1 VTGRWIRVA
10 VVDSG
15 IHASHPHI
23 NRITGGVGIDA
34 NGLEHS
40 SYVDRLGH
48 GTAVAAAILEKAPDV
63 NLFVVKVFDTSLAT
77 SVNALVAAIDWAART
92 DVHLINLSLG
102 TARAAHE
109 AALRAAVE
117 RAAAAGA
124 IVVSA
129 RRDDQHPDAVWFPG
143 SLPGVI
149 GVEVDWT
156 MPREQYGV
164 VADQD
169 ALLVR
174 ASGFPRPIP
183 GVAPERNLHG
193 VSFAVANVTG
203 FAARACE
210 AIAPARSADA
220 LLTFLR
226 ERAPAGAL

>member
-1 VTGRWIRVA
+1 M
-10 VVDSG
+10 VDSG
-15 IHASHPHI
+15 VHPSHPHVLHVA
-23 NRITGGVGIDA
+23 GGVGIDA
-34 NGLEHS
+34 NGVEHPA
-40 SYVDRLGH
+40 YVDRLGH

-63 NLFVVKVFDTSLAT
+63 ELFAVKVFDTSLAT
-77 SVNALVAAIDWAART
+77 SITALVAAIDWAARA

-102 TARAAHE
+102 TPRPAHG

-124 IVVSA
+124 VVVSA

-164 VADQD
+164 ASDEQGTTI
-169 ALLVR
+169 R

-183 GVAPERNLHG
+183 GVPPERNLHG

-210 AIAPARSADA
+210 AIAPERSVVA

-226 ERAPAGAL
+226 DHAPVGAT